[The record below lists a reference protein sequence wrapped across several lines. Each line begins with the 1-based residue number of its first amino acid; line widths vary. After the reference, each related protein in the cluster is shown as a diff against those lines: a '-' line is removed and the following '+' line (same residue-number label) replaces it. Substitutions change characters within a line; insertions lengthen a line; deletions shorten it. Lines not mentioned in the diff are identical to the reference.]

1 MCFNCFYKLFF
12 NISYKIIYILKS
24 KYDNK
29 RKLIFIIFNNKYF
42 VHFGIIKDK
51 ILINKDKMN
60 KIIKF
65 YLNYNNYYLFFCN
78 EII

>member
-1 MCFNCFYKLFF
+1 MILIK
-12 NISYKIIYILKS
+12 KI
-24 KYDNK
+24 
-29 RKLIFIIFNNKYF
+29 IFIIENNKYF
-42 VHFGIIKDK
+42 VHFAIIEDK

>member
-12 NISYKIIYILKS
+12 KKSYKIIYILKS

-29 RKLIFIIFNNKYF
+29 RKLIFIIENNKYF

>member
-12 NISYKIIYILKS
+12 KTNYKIIYILK
-24 KYDNK
+24 KYDNNI
-29 RKLIFIIFNNKYF
+29 KLIFIIENNKYF